1 MHSRFMNWTLDRMQE
16 PSTIVGLCGAI
27 SILFGYAF
35 AIEKVQAI
43 ATIVSLVA
51 SGVCVVTKEAP

>member
-1 MHSRFMNWTLDRMQE
+1 MSWTLDRMQE